1 MIRHFLLYHR
11 PDYIK
16 DEINEEDI
24 RFIIWNT
31 LEKAPYKHPY
41 INPMDRNIEETSH
54 SFSGYWM
61 KSMKRLPPMTRYR
74 ISL

>member
-1 MIRHFLLYHR
+1 MIRHFLSIPSGRLY
-11 PDYIK
+11 K